1 MHALSSCPLEAAGQ
15 GLDRA
20 GRGRTG
26 AAVAARPDAE
36 ATADTGRQHE
46 GCGTR
51 RVCGHD
57 ETVLHSSIP

>member
-1 MHALSSCPLEAAGQ
+1 MHASSSCPLEAAGQ

-36 ATADTGRQHE
+36 ATADTGR
-46 GCGTR
+46 
-51 RVCGHD
+51 
-57 ETVLHSSIP
+57 